1 MQYPRQLLGIVMY
14 WSIFLIISCTLGS
27 YARTPRQSGRQR
39 GRVGAR
45 SIDLLDSTH
54 VTKVCARK
62 QARFDWSFNL
72 SLSGS
77 TSRAQG
83 TYAGREI
90 VPVSELALFSFLS
103 IGRFFGTIWAPATKS
118 YQKIVPPQNSFI
130 YWQTGPNLANMPRWR
145 SHFLWEPRDT
155 LKKTCSK
162 LAPPSWHI
170 ERMVRHGFC

>member
-77 TSRAQG
+77 TSRAQV

-130 YWQTGPNLANMPRWR
+130 YGKTLPIPPLLAFWFPRV
-145 SHFLWEPRDT
+145 LTT
-155 LKKTCSK
+155 LTTFPVPLRILFILSTY
-162 LAPPSWHI
+162 PH
-170 ERMVRHGFC
+170 V